1 MFFRSKNGKE
11 SDRPEPSPDKT
22 AALPAQP
29 ATPRK
34 GTRVAVTA
42 AAPAADSPLPGEE
55 LSKRAEAAQ
64 REAAAI
70 GQVVT
75 LMIASQPRKDR
86 KLSDLRVT
94 VLPAIRTGQYAV
106 ASGQSR
112 SKGYTKSLAA
122 VLWASVSAEV
132 DKRLSDPE
140 TPARLNPAEWKS
152 GNILWLVETIGDDRA
167 IQALVQRLRANE
179 WKGRSVKV
187 RMTDVKGQATIRTI
201 EPLPWPNGATDRTK

>member
-11 SDRPEPSPDKT
+11 GDKPEPSPDKIS
-22 AALPAQP
+22 ALPAHV
-29 ATPRK
+29 ATPAK
-34 GTRVAVTA
+34 GTGPSVTA
-42 AAPAADSPLPGEE
+42 AVPGAGRPLPREE
-55 LSKRAEAAQ
+55 FSKRADAAQ

-70 GQVVT
+70 GQIVT
-75 LMIASQPRKDR
+75 LMIGSPPHKDS

-122 VLWASVSAEV
+122 VLWASVSADV

-140 TPARLNPAEWKS
+140 TPARLNPAEWSS
-152 GNILWLVETIGDDRA
+152 GNIQWLVETIGDDRA

-187 RMTDVKGQATIRTI
+187 RTTDSKGQATIRTI
-201 EPLPWPNGATDRTK
+201 EPLPRPNGAIDRTK